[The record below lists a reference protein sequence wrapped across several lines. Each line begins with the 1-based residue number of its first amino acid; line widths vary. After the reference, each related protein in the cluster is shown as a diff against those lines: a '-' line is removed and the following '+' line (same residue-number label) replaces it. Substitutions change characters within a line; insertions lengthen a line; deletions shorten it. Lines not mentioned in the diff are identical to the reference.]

1 MARCILLPG
10 LLLLSYL
17 LLAAAS
23 DVVATMASQ
32 ADPSSTELAVNQ
44 EATVQ
49 DTQSEIY
56 DVASLDRKAR
66 KLGKCLTLDR
76 KHIVSCTGAAVD
88 PR

>member
-1 MARCILLPG
+1 MARCVLLPG
-10 LLLLSYL
+10 LLLLSCV

-23 DVVATMASQ
+23 DVVATVASQ
-32 ADPSSTELAVNQ
+32 VDPSSTELAVHQ

-49 DTQSEIY
+49 DTQSETL

-76 KHIVSCTGAAVD
+76 KHIVSCAGAAVD